1 MAYLLGEAGFRDLL
15 LSVGPGCLIPRPDT
29 ETLVT
34 VALEALEALA
44 RIRASLPSEAEPAVV
59 LEWGTGSGAIP
70 LALCAEADGLVCIS
84 CELSAEA
91 LTWAL
96 ANRRRHEGL
105 LAARGNVFRL
115 VRGKGFEAISPA
127 LTPHLVVANPPY
139 IPTGEFAGL
148 QPEVAKAEPR
158 LALDGGENGLAA
170 YPEIFAYAAGAL
182 APGGRL
188 IVEFGAGQAA
198 GLCGLL
204 EEHPPLRLLELRK
217 DFAGHERV
225 LHAELPAESRKH

>member
-15 LSVGPGCLIPRPDT
+15 LAVGPGCLIPRPDT

-34 VALEALEALA
+34 VALEALA
-44 RIRASLPSEAEPAVV
+44 RIRSSPPRGEERAIV

-70 LALCAEADGLVCIS
+70 LALCAEAEGLVCIS

-91 LTWAL
+91 LGWAL

-105 LAARGNVFRL
+105 LASRGNVLRL
-115 VRGKGFEAISPA
+115 VRGKGFEAISPT
-127 LTPHLVVANPPY
+127 LTPQLVVANPPY
-139 IPTGEFAGL
+139 IPTGDFAGL
-148 QPEVAKAEPR
+148 QPEVAEAEPR
-158 LALDGGENGLAA
+158 LALDGGGNGLAA
-170 YPEIFAYAAGAL
+170 YPGIFAYAAGAL

-188 IVEFGAGQAA
+188 IVEFGAGQAE

-204 EEHPPLRLLELRK
+204 EEHPALRLLELRK
-217 DFAGHERV
+217 DLAGQERV
-225 LHAELPAESRKH
+225 LHAERPAESRER